1 MDPRIEVRI
10 VNNVIDPWK
19 MSLNGMV
26 VFDASLTGSD
36 QHKSEFLKSISQY
49 SIENPPMMLKANKYG
64 QFDHP
69 QGRGRDQNNFDGN
82 NYRTAKFSSL
92 SDQ

>member
-69 QGRGRDQNNFDGN
+69 
-82 NYRTAKFSSL
+82 
-92 SDQ
+92 

>member
-1 MDPRIEVRI
+1 MLTTLSNISQPIHIKSVKPNDPRIEVRI

-26 VFDASLTGSD
+26 VFDASMTGTD

-64 QFDHP
+64 
-69 QGRGRDQNNFDGN
+69 
-82 NYRTAKFSSL
+82 
-92 SDQ
+92 